1 MWKLNEILVRV
12 TGKSSF
18 VGQSGRVKSSQG
30 RVHQL
35 GSIEG
40 RRTEYKKAA
49 SHRWALVSLVPQEM
63 AFASGRKAS
72 QYFAS
77 CKQVGRQ

>member
-12 TGKSSF
+12 TGNSLF
-18 VGQSGRVKSSQG
+18 GGRVEGLSPAKEG
-30 RVHQL
+30 HQL

-40 RRTEYKKAA
+40 RRAVYKKAA
-49 SHRWALVSLVPQEM
+49 SHRWALVPLVPQEM

-77 CKQVGRQ
+77 CKEVRRQ